1 MTYGIR
7 RSISFVAMV
16 VVLGF
21 ALAACGTESETVPP
35 TVTRVDAPGAP
46 PTYTAT
52 VPGAATPASSPA
64 ASPAAAGSP
73 TTGQPATGSGG
84 GNTAVEIDMHELAFD
99 PNAVEIPANTNVT
112 ITLKNTGAIQHEFK
126 IDDQNIDSGLVD
138 SGGSTTVTVN
148 LPAGTYTYHCPVP
161 GHTEAGM
168 TGTLTVK

>member
-1 MTYGIR
+1 VTHGIR
-7 RSISFVAMV
+7 RSISFVALV

-21 ALAACGTESETVPP
+21 TLAACGTESESVPP

-52 VPGAATPASSPA
+52 VPGAATPAS
-64 ASPAAAGSP
+64 SPAAAGSP

-99 PNAVEIPANTNVT
+99 PNAVEIPANTDVT

-138 SGGSTTVTVN
+138 SGGSTTVNVN